1 MKQHTLFGETSK
13 SDADNES
20 TVSLPSHNLPSIV
33 PSETGRCKFDLSFT
47 IETAG
52 KDLTSDSIVGIALC
66 KQKGTAYY
74 VPIRHSQ
81 GLNLPDALNVV
92 KPYLEDTSVSKV
104 GHNLKHDIL
113 MLRKEGVHVQGI
125 IYDTMIGSY
134 LLNANKPDHSLENVA
149 LEYLL
154 YKKRSYPEI
163 IGPYHSFADVP
174 IDEATLYTAEDAE
187 LAMELKELLFKKLR
201 DEGLEALYFNM
212 EMPLVYVLAD
222 MEAAGIKI
230 QRDRIAQL
238 SRELDGELV
247 MLRQK
252 IFMLSGEEFNIN
264 SPKQLSKILFENLGL
279 KPLKKTKTGYST
291 GMDILEELAK
301 SHDLPGEILNY
312 RTLFKLK
319 TTYIDTL
326 PVHVNKKT
334 GRLHTSFNQT
344 VTATGRLSS
353 SEPNVQNIPIRGPWG
368 TKIREAF
375 IAEEG
380 HILLSADY
388 SQVELRILA
397 HMSNDSGLIEA
408 FRTNIDIH
416 TRTAAELYGISKE
429 AVTQQMRRTAKTVN
443 FGVIYGMSPYGLSD
457 TLKISPKEASLFIG
471 EYFKKHRSVQTYIEE
486 TLMSARTN
494 GYVTT
499 MLGRKRLIPE
509 INSSNAL
516 IRQQAERMAINSPI
530 QGTAADLIK
539 IAMISIWRSLKEK
552 DLKTRLILQI
562 HDELLLE
569 VPENELKEVKSLIKF
584 QMENAI
590 SLSVP
595 IKVEIGCGKSWAE
608 AH

>member
-1 MKQHTLFGETSK
+1 MKQHTLFGETK
-13 SDADNES
+13 ESDAGNES
-20 TVSLPSHNLPSIV
+20 IVTLPPSNLPSFI
-33 PSETGRCKFDLSFT
+33 PSEAGMCKFDLSFT
-47 IETAG
+47 IAATG
-52 KDLTSDSIVGIALC
+52 KDLTSDSTVGIALC
-66 KQKGTAYY
+66 KEKGKAYY

-81 GLNLPDALNVV
+81 GLNLTDALNII
-92 KPYLEDTSVSKV
+92 KSYLEDTSIAKI

-113 MLRKEGVHVQGI
+113 MLRKEGVHVKGI

-134 LLNANKPDHSLENVA
+134 LLNSNKPDHSLENVA

-154 YKKRSYPEI
+154 YKKRSYLEV
-163 IGPYHSFADVP
+163 IGKHHSFADVP
-174 IDEATLYTAEDAE
+174 IDEATLYAAEDAE
-187 LAMELKELLFKKLR
+187 LAMELKELLFKKLW
-201 DEGLEALYFNM
+201 DEGLEGLYFNM
-212 EMPLVYVLAD
+212 EMPLIYVLAD
-222 MEAAGIKI
+222 MEEAGIKI
-230 QRDRIAQL
+230 QRDRIRQL
-238 SRELDGELV
+238 SKELDEELIK
-247 MLRQK
+247 LRQK
-252 IFMLSGEEFNIN
+252 IFLLSGEEFNIN

-326 PVHVNKKT
+326 PVLVNKKT

-375 IAEEG
+375 VAEEG

-408 FRTNIDIH
+408 FKTNVDVH
-416 TRTAAELYGISKE
+416 TRTAADLYGIPKE
-429 AVTQQMRRTAKTVN
+429 AVTQDMRRTAKTVN
-443 FGVIYGMSPYGLSD
+443 FGVIYGISPYGLSD
-457 TLKISPKEASLFIG
+457 TLKISPKEAGLFIG
-471 EYFKKHRSVQTYIEE
+471 EYFKKHRSVQKYIEE
-486 TLMSARTN
+486 TLVSARTN

-499 MLGRKRLIPE
+499 MLGRKRLTPE

-516 IRQQAERMAINSPI
+516 TRQQAERMAINSPI

-539 IAMISIWRSLKEK
+539 IAMIGIWRRLKER

-569 VPENELKEVKSLIKF
+569 VPENELREVKNLVKYE
-584 QMENAI
+584 MENAI